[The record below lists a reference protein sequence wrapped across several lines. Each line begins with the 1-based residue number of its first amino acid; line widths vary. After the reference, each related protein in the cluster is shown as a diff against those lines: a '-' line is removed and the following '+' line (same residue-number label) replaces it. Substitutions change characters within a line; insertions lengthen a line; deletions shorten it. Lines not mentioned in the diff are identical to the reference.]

1 MNRDNISDIR
11 RDYGL
16 NSLSKATVDC
26 NPMVQFQEW
35 FNQALKADFHDPNA
49 MVVSTVSKDSFP
61 SSRIVLLKGI
71 TDSGFIFYTNYQSQ
85 KGKELSANNAVSL
98 LFWWDKLERQVRIE
112 GTVTKISREDSE
124 QYFLSR
130 PRLSQIGAHASNQS
144 QIIDNSQQLKEQ
156 LAKVEEKFRDKEVT
170 LPTDWGGYLVTPT
183 SIEFWQG
190 QPSRLHDRLKYS
202 KNEQGE
208 WNIDRLSP

>member
-1 MNRDNISDIR
+1 MNRDRISDIR

-16 NSLSKATVDC
+16 DNLSEEDIDC
-26 NPMVQFQEW
+26 NPMVQFQKW
-35 FNQALKADFHDPNA
+35 FDQALKADFHDPNA
-49 MVVSTVSKDSFP
+49 MVASTVSETGFP

-71 TDSGFIFYTNYQSQ
+71 SEKGFTFYTNYKSQ
-85 KGKELSANNAVSL
+85 KGIELSKNGVISL

-112 GTVTKISREDSE
+112 GHATKISRADSE
-124 QYFLSR
+124 QYFLTR

-144 QIIDNSQQLKEQ
+144 EIIKSNDQLKAQ
-156 LAKVEEKFRDKEVT
+156 LAEVEENFKDKAIT
-170 LPTDWGGYLVTPT
+170 LPTNWGGYLVTPT

-190 QPSRLHDRLKYS
+190 QPSRLHDRLKYT
-202 KNEQGE
+202 KTEQGE

>member
-1 MNRDNISDIR
+1 MNRDKISDIR

-16 NSLSKATVDC
+16 DNLSEKDIDC
-26 NPMVQFQEW
+26 NPMVQFQKW
-35 FNQALKADFHDPNA
+35 FDHAIKADFHDPNA
-49 MVVSTVSKDSFP
+49 MVASTVSEDGFP

-71 TDSGFIFYTNYQSQ
+71 SDKGFTFYTNYTSQ
-85 KGKELSANNAVSL
+85 KGKELSRNGAISL

-112 GTVTKISREDSE
+112 GHAIKISREESE
-124 QYFLSR
+124 QYFLTR

-144 QIIDNSQQLKEQ
+144 EVIQSSEQLKAQ
-156 LAKVEEKFRDKEVT
+156 LTKVEEQFMNKAVT
-170 LPTDWGGYLVTPT
+170 LPINWGGYLVIPT

-202 KNEQGE
+202 KNKQGE